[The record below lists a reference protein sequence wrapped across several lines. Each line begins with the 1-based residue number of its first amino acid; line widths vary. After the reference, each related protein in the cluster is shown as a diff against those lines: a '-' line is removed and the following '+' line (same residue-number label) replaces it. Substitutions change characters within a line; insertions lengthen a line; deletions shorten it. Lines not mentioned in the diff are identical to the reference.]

1 MIKFFRKIRQRLIS
15 EGKTSKYLKYAFGE
29 IILVMIGILLAL
41 QVNNWNED
49 RKNKQVKSVYI
60 ERLINDLKS
69 DTTAFSF
76 NIKNA
81 QIKADDGKFAI
92 SAINTNDL
100 IINNKTFILRLQ
112 NVGRVF
118 VHSKSSNTFLDLQST
133 GNLKLFEEDTVVD
146 ALRNYYFN
154 ANEFWYSIYVDRTA
168 EGLLPIITDLFP
180 FRIGEEIIN
189 SEIKTSP
196 NTTPGLNH
204 DNYDISVSDDDVQL
218 ILEKIK
224 RHPDFNFHLKNATR
238 AHLLQIR
245 VQNDNYKEASDLIKM
260 LNRIYK

>member
-1 MIKFFRKIRQRLIS
+1 MIKFFRNIRKHLLS
-15 EGKTSKYLKYAFGE
+15 EGKTGKYVKYALGE
-29 IILVMIGILLAL
+29 IFLVMIGILLAL
-41 QVNNWNED
+41 QVNNWNEL
-49 RKNKQVKSVYI
+49 RKNKQEKSIYI
-60 ERLINDLKS
+60 DRLINDLVS
-69 DTTAFSF
+69 DTIAFSF

-81 QIKADDGKFAI
+81 KIKADDGKFAI
-92 SAINTNDL
+92 SAIHSNDL
-100 IINNKTFILRLQ
+100 ITNNKTFILRLQ

-133 GNLKLFEEDTVVD
+133 GNLKLFEEDSVVD

-154 ANEFWYSIYVDRTA
+154 ANEFWYSIYVNRTA

-196 NTTPGLNH
+196 STTPGLNF
-204 DNYDISVSDDDVQL
+204 DNYDLSVSDEDVQL
-218 ILEKIK
+218 ILEKISE
-224 RHPDFNFHLKNATR
+224 HPDFNFHLKNATR

-245 VQNDNYKEASDLIKM
+245 VENENYNEASDLIEM
-260 LNRIYK
+260 LNNTYR